1 MKVILVF
8 LLGFVTS
15 AAPQIGLTLSGIT
28 LFIFGVYDIWID
40 KHSKTYAAGI
50 NRKQLTT
57 KGKNTYHLNG
67 TRLRVEVVMD
77 PISIKEGLP
86 EPDDLEPKTHYCWWF
101 NVSSDTWLYG
111 DASTLG
117 HPWCYWLPY
126 YVRPI
131 PPGSWIDL

>member
-15 AAPQIGLTLSGIT
+15 AAPQIGLILSGIA
-28 LFIFGVYDIWID
+28 LFIF
-40 KHSKTYAAGI
+40 A
-50 NRKQLTT
+50 
-57 KGKNTYHLNG
+57 
-67 TRLRVEVVMD
+67 RLRVEVVMD